1 MAIFAYKA
9 MNPEGRVIRGETDAM
24 NLVDLE
30 LRLKRMNL
38 DLISGRAAR
47 NVALH
52 RLAQIP
58 LRERI
63 HFCFHLEQ
71 LSRSGVPLIDAL
83 TDLRDSTE
91 HPRMRST
98 IGTVVEAIE
107 GGRTLSQALGEH
119 GAVFSP
125 VFCSLIRAGETSGNL
140 PEVLKELTESLKRE
154 DELASYV
161 KRLTIYPSIVLMV
174 TLAAVVVS
182 MLYVVPELAKLFRST
197 GIALPMQTRLLIGLS
212 DLFRHYWAIILPM
225 LAACGIGVVA
235 LIRSN
240 RAAAM
245 RWDAIRLSLPLWGP
259 VYRKII
265 LSRFASLFAMMYAS
279 GIAIIDTVRIAQDV
293 VGNRVLRQALER
305 VEQLIAEGQNVTAA
319 FTSVGLFPPLVIRM
333 LRVGEHTG
341 SLDQALH
348 NVSYFYERD
357 VRESIERLQVMLEP
371 ILILLLGGLMMW
383 VAMSVLGPIYDV
395 ITRMKM

>member
-1 MAIFAYKA
+1 M
-9 MNPEGRVIRGETDAM
+9 
-24 NLVDLE
+24 
-30 LRLKRMNL
+30 
-38 DLISGRAAR
+38 
-47 NVALH
+47 
-52 RLAQIP
+52 AQIP

-71 LSRSGVPLIDAL
+71 LSRSGVPLIEAL
-83 TDLRDSTE
+83 ADLRDSTE
-91 HPRMRST
+91 HPRMRSV
-98 IGTVVEAIE
+98 IGTVVESIE

-119 GAVFSP
+119 GTTFSP
-125 VFCSLIRAGETSGNL
+125 VFCSLIRAGETTGNL

-161 KRLTIYPSIVLMV
+161 KRLTIYPSIVLLV

-197 GIALPMQTRLLIGLS
+197 GVELPLQTRLLIGLS
-212 DLFRHYWAIILPM
+212 NLFRHYWAIILPGIV
-225 LAACGIGVVA
+225 ACGIGIVA
-235 LIRSN
+235 LVTTN
-240 RAAAM
+240 QAAAL
-245 RWDAIRLSLPLWGP
+245 RWDAIKLALPLWGP

-279 GIAIIDTVRIAQDV
+279 GIAIIDTVRVAQDV

-305 VEQLIAEGQNVTAA
+305 VEQLIAEGQNVTSA

-383 VAMSVLGPIYDV
+383 IAMSVLGPIYDV

>member
-9 MNPEGRVIRGETDAM
+9 MNPAGKLVRGETDAI

-38 DLISGRAAR
+38 DLIHAHPAR
-47 NVALH
+47 QVALH

-91 HPRMRST
+91 HPRMRNT
-98 IGTVVEAIE
+98 IAAVVESIE
-107 GGRTLSQALGEH
+107 GGRPLSQALSEH
-119 GAVFSP
+119 SLVFSP
-125 VFCSLIRAGETSGNL
+125 VFCSLVRAGETTGNL
-140 PEVLKELTESLKRE
+140 PDVLKELTASLKRE
-154 DELASYV
+154 DELAAYV
-161 KRLTIYPSIVLMV
+161 KRLTIYPSIVLAV
-174 TLAAVVVS
+174 TLMAVVVS
-182 MLYVVPELAKLFRST
+182 MIYVVPELAKLFRSAGT
-197 GIALPMQTRLLIGLS
+197 TLPLQTRLLIGLS
-212 DLFRHYWAIILPM
+212 DLLRHYWALILPG
-225 LAACGIGVVA
+225 LAACLIGFIA
-235 LIRSN
+235 LIKHNR
-240 RAAAM
+240 RAAF
-245 RWDAIRLSLPLWGP
+245 RWDAFRLAMPLWGP

-265 LSRFASLFAMMYAS
+265 LARFANLFAMMYAS
-279 GIAIIDTVRIAQDV
+279 GIAIIDTVRVAQDV

-319 FTSVGLFPPLVIRM
+319 FSSVGLFPPLVVRM

-357 VRESIERLQVMLEP
+357 VRESIERFQALLEP
-371 ILILLLGGLMMW
+371 VLILLLGGLMMW
-383 VAMSVLGPIYDV
+383 IALSVLGPVYDV